1 MLAANYDI
9 TLDRAADYSFVLTI
23 NNQAGAAVDLSAA
36 NNAGSVPTAFIADV
50 REVATK
56 KEVLDLTPT
65 VLGTATN
72 GQVLISITKAQTK
85 TLKAGSG
92 IYEWDLFMDRG
103 NPIVRTRLLYGAL
116 TARAQNTND
125 A

>member
-23 NNQAGAAVDLSAA
+23 QNQVATAVDITGA
-36 NNAGSVPTAFIADV
+36 VFYADV
-50 REVATK
+50 REVASK

-65 VLGTATN
+65 ITGSATN
-72 GQVLISITKAQTK
+72 GQVLISLTKAQTK
-85 TLKAGSG
+85 TLRAGVG
-92 IYEWDLFMDRG
+92 LYEWDIFMDRSG
-103 NPIVRTRLLYGAL
+103 SRTRLLYGSL
-116 TARAQNTND
+116 VARAQITND

>member
-23 NNQAGAAVDLSAA
+23 QNQAGVAVDLTGA
-36 NNAGSVPTAFIADV
+36 VFYADV
-50 REVATK
+50 REVASK

-65 VLGTATN
+65 ITGSAVN
-72 GQVLISITKAQTK
+72 GQVLISLTKAQTK
-85 TLKAGSG
+85 TLRAGKG
-92 IYEWDLFMDRG
+92 IYEWDLFMDR
-103 NPIVRTRLLYGAL
+103 NSKRERLLYGSL
-116 TARAQNTND
+116 TARAQITND

>member
-23 NNQAGAAVDLSAA
+23 NNQAGTAVDL
-36 NNAGSVPTAFIADV
+36 GSPTATFIADV
-50 REVATK
+50 REVLTK

-72 GQVLISITKAQTK
+72 GQVQITITKAQTK
-85 TLKAGSG
+85 TLKAGEG

-103 NPIVRTRLLYGAL
+103 SPTVRTRLLYGSL
-116 TARAQNTND
+116 TARAQTTND

>member
-23 NNQAGAAVDLSAA
+23 QNQAGSPVNL
-36 NNAGSVPTAFIADV
+36 GSPVATFFADV
-50 REVATK
+50 REVRTK

-65 VLGTATN
+65 VLETATN
-72 GQVLISITKAQTK
+72 GQVLISLTKAQTR
-85 TLKAGSG
+85 TLKAGEG
-92 IYEWDLFMDRG
+92 IYEWDLFMNRDSKRE
-103 NPIVRTRLLYGAL
+103 RLLYGSL
-116 TARAQNTND
+116 TARAQTTND

>member
-23 NNQAGAAVDLSAA
+23 QNQAGAAVDLTGA
-36 NNAGSVPTAFIADV
+36 VFYADV
-50 REVATK
+50 REVASK

-65 VLGTATN
+65 ITGSAVN
-72 GQVLISITKAQTK
+72 GQVLLSLTKAQTK
-85 TLKAGSG
+85 TLRAGKG
-92 IYEWDLFMDRG
+92 IYEWDLFMDR
-103 NPIVRTRLLYGAL
+103 NSKRERLLYGSL
-116 TARAQNTND
+116 TARAQTTND

>member
-23 NNQAGAAVDLSAA
+23 QNQAGAAVDLTGA
-36 NNAGSVPTAFIADV
+36 VFYADV
-50 REVATK
+50 REVASK

-65 VLGTATN
+65 ITGSAVN
-72 GQVLISITKAQTK
+72 GQVLISLTKAQTK
-85 TLKAGSG
+85 TLRAGKG
-92 IYEWDLFMDRG
+92 IYEWDLFMDR
-103 NPIVRTRLLYGAL
+103 NSKRERLLYGSF
-116 TARAQNTND
+116 TARAQITND

>member
-23 NNQAGAAVDLSAA
+23 QNQAGAAVDL
-36 NNAGSVPTAFIADV
+36 GSPTATFIADV

-72 GQVLISITKAQTK
+72 GQVQITITKAQTK

-103 NPIVRTRLLYGAL
+103 SPTVRTRLLYGSL
-116 TARAQNTND
+116 TARAQITTD

>member
-23 NNQAGAAVDLSAA
+23 QNQAGVAVNITGA
-36 NNAGSVPTAFIADV
+36 TFYADV
-50 REVATK
+50 REVASK

-65 VLGTATN
+65 ISGSAAN
-72 GQVLISITKAQTK
+72 GQVLILLTKAQTK
-85 TLKAGSG
+85 TLRAGKG
-92 IYEWDLFMDRG
+92 IYEWDLFMDKSS
-103 NPIVRTRLLYGAL
+103 VRTRLLYGAF
-116 TARAQNTND
+116 TARAQITND

>member
-23 NNQAGAAVDLSAA
+23 NNQAGTAVDLSAA

-50 REVATK
+50 CEVTTK

-65 VLGTATN
+65 VLNPATN
-72 GQVLISITKAQTK
+72 GQVQITITKAQTK

-103 NPIVRTRLLYGAL
+103 NPIVRTRLLYGSL
-116 TARAQNTND
+116 TARAQTTND

>member
-1 MLAANYDI
+1 MLAANYNI
-9 TLDRAADYSFVLTI
+9 TLDRGADYSFVLTI
-23 NNQAGAAVDLSAA
+23 QNQAGTAVNLSAD
-36 NNAGSVPTAFIADV
+36 AGTSTPQATFIADV
-50 REVATK
+50 REVASK

-72 GQVLISITKAQTK
+72 GQVLITITKTQTK
-85 TLKAGSG
+85 TLRAGSG

-103 NPIVRTRLLYGAL
+103 NPTVRTRLLYGSL
-116 TARAQNTND
+116 TARAQTTND

>member
-23 NNQAGAAVDLSAA
+23 QNQAGVAVDLTGA
-36 NNAGSVPTAFIADV
+36 VFYADV
-50 REVATK
+50 REVASK

-65 VLGTATN
+65 ITGSAVN
-72 GQVLISITKAQTK
+72 GQVLISLTKAQTK
-85 TLKAGSG
+85 TLRAGKG
-92 IYEWDLFMDRG
+92 IYEWDLFMDR
-103 NPIVRTRLLYGAL
+103 NSKRERLLYGSL
-116 TARAQNTND
+116 TARAQTTND

>member
-23 NNQAGAAVDLSAA
+23 QNQAGTAVNL
-36 NNAGSVPTAFIADV
+36 GSPTAATFIADV

-65 VLGTATN
+65 VYGTATN
-72 GQVLISITKAQTK
+72 GQVLISLTKAQTK
-85 TLKAGSG
+85 TLKAGSN

-103 NPIVRTRLLYGAL
+103 SPTVRTRLLYGSL
-116 TARAQNTND
+116 TARAQITTD

>member
-23 NNQAGAAVDLSAA
+23 QNQVATAVDITGAE
-36 NNAGSVPTAFIADV
+36 FYADV
-50 REVATK
+50 REVASK

-65 VLGTATN
+65 ITGSAVN
-72 GQVLISITKAQTK
+72 GQVLISLTKAQTK
-85 TLKAGSG
+85 TLRAGEG
-92 IYEWDLFMDRG
+92 LYEWDIFMDRG
-103 NPIVRTRLLYGAL
+103 SPTVRTRLLYGSL
-116 TARAQNTND
+116 TARAQTTND

>member
-23 NNQAGAAVDLSAA
+23 QNQAGLPVNL
-36 NNAGSVPTAFIADV
+36 GSPTASFIADV
-50 REVATK
+50 REVASK

-65 VLGTATN
+65 TVGSPTN
-72 GQVLISITKAQTK
+72 GQVLISLTKTQTK
-85 TLKAGSG
+85 TLRATKGF
-92 IYEWDLFMDRG
+92 YEWDIFMIRG
-103 NPIVRTRLLYGAL
+103 GSRTRLLYGSL
-116 TARAQNTND
+116 TARAQTTND

>member
-23 NNQAGAAVDLSAA
+23 QNQAGTAVNL
-36 NNAGSVPTAFIADV
+36 GSPTAATFIADV

-65 VLGTATN
+65 VYGTATN
-72 GQVLISITKAQTK
+72 GQVLISLTKAQTK
-85 TLKAGSG
+85 TLRAGSG
-92 IYEWDLFMDRG
+92 IYEWDLFMDRSST
-103 NPIVRTRLLYGAL
+103 RTRLLYGSL
-116 TARAQNTND
+116 TARAQITND

>member
-23 NNQAGAAVDLSAA
+23 QNQVGTAINL
-36 NNAGSVPTAFIADV
+36 GSPTAATFIADV
-50 REVATK
+50 REKSSK

-65 VLGTATN
+65 VYGTATN
-72 GQVLISITKAQTK
+72 GQVLISLTKAQTK
-85 TLKAGSG
+85 MLKAGEG
-92 IYEWDLFMDRG
+92 IYEWDLFMDRSSA
-103 NPIVRTRLLYGAL
+103 RTRLLYGSL
-116 TARAQNTND
+116 TARAQITND

>member
-23 NNQAGAAVDLSAA
+23 QNQAGAAVDLTDAE
-36 NNAGSVPTAFIADV
+36 FYADV
-50 REVATK
+50 REVASK

-65 VLGTATN
+65 ITGSAVN
-72 GQVLISITKAQTK
+72 GQVLLSLTKAQTK
-85 TLKAGSG
+85 TLRAGKG
-92 IYEWDLFMDRG
+92 IYEWDLFMDRSST
-103 NPIVRTRLLYGAL
+103 RTRLLYGSF
-116 TARAQNTND
+116 TARAQITND

>member
-23 NNQAGAAVDLSAA
+23 QNQAGAAVDLSAV
-36 NNAGSVPTAFIADV
+36 GSPAIATTFIADV
-50 REVATK
+50 REVASK

-65 VLGTATN
+65 VLGSATN
-72 GQVLISITKAQTK
+72 GQVLISLTKVQTK
-85 TLKAGSG
+85 TLRAGKG
-92 IYEWDLFMDRG
+92 IYEWDLFMNRG
-103 NPIVRTRLLYGAL
+103 NPTVRTRLLYGSF
-116 TARAQNTND
+116 TARAKITND